1 MVWGGGVFTLHL
13 YCIKHSVIPNWGK
26 NTNDEEL
33 LHTFVYSRMPR
44 PIAHR
49 FNDSCLLKPK
59 IILLMLAEEEHK
71 ITTSPQNVK

>member
-1 MVWGGGVFTLHL
+1 MTLQ
-13 YCIKHSVIPNWGK
+13 IPCK

-49 FNDSCLLKPK
+49 FNDGYLLELK
-59 IILLMLAEEEHK
+59 IILLMLAKGEYK
-71 ITTSPQNVK
+71 ITSSPKI